1 MATTIYISDALEKK
15 LKRFKDLYTSRI
27 SLELS
32 LSDCLEILL
41 NKYYEEHT

>member
-32 LSDCLEILL
+32 LSRIKPIGLFRDIA
-41 NKYYEEHT
+41 